1 MIDTANKRL
10 SSVHTFLPFRGLG
23 TLPTGT
29 ITQDQRQALALLYS
43 GILAGEVV
51 PVVGGARGGW
61 SAKET
66 KLNAKLKRLAM
77 QQARFKDE
85 EEVLA
90 LILSMMKNN

>member
-1 MIDTANKRL
+1 MDTANKRY
-10 SSVHTFLPFRGLG
+10 SAIHTFIPFRGIG

-29 ITQDQRQALALLYS
+29 ITQDQRQALAHLYT
-43 GILAGEVV
+43 GILAGQFV
-51 PVVGGARGGW
+51 PPVAQTRGGW
-61 SAKET
+61 SAQET

-90 LILSMMKNN
+90 LILSMMGKQ